1 MDEPGRPSVGGS
13 RPDDAARDYIAGR
26 MKAGTS
32 REAIVQELIQ
42 RGYEPAMAK
51 DLVGGGA
58 RKQASS
64 ACKSALIY
72 LIVGIVITL
81 LAIGTSISSYNTA
94 EQGGTYVICWG
105 AALFGLYLTIRSLLQ
120 LVRGRE
126 VK

>member
-1 MDEPGRPSVGGS
+1 MDEPDSPSVGGGH
-13 RPDDAARDYIAGR
+13 PDDAAREYIAGR
-26 MKAGTS
+26 VKAGTS

-42 RGYEPAMAK
+42 RGYETGMAR
-51 DLVGGGA
+51 DLVGGVA

-64 ACKSALIY
+64 ARKSALVY

-94 EQGGTYVICWG
+94 QQGGTYVICWG
-105 AALFGLYLTIRSLLQ
+105 AAVFGLYLAIRGVLQ